1 MGIISD
7 CLTNIG
13 FEAAK
18 QYSEIKLDESKLK
31 KELNEFV
38 IRQRKY
44 NDLCLAKDECDFE
57 GVLEY
62 IKNDLIQEAYIR
74 FFFSK
79 NSGTKKST

>member
-18 QYSEIKLDESKLK
+18 QYSEVKLDESKLK

-44 NDLCLAKDECDFE
+44 NDLCLA
-57 GVLEY
+57 
-62 IKNDLIQEAYIR
+62 ND
-74 FFFSK
+74 
-79 NSGTKKST
+79 